1 MFDRHSLDVG
11 QLAIPCAD
19 RKTQPKTIIPIW
31 GNGKIQVL
39 QHRSYGAERY
49 MRLLVGWD
57 LEGFVLYGRD
67 VVERRPQESKLST
80 LFRMINCSFKTNE
93 GQPLLILR
101 KSDNMTFDDV
111 MLEGDWPAEKRKR
124 IEREYLDMNVNN
136 QNVTCVSSHQ
146 GKR

>member
-1 MFDRHSLDVG
+1 
-11 QLAIPCAD
+11 
-19 RKTQPKTIIPIW
+19 
-31 GNGKIQVL
+31 
-39 QHRSYGAERY
+39 

>member
-1 MFDRHSLDVG
+1 M
-11 QLAIPCAD
+11 
-19 RKTQPKTIIPIW
+19 
-31 GNGKIQVL
+31 L

-57 LEGFVLYGRD
+57 LEGFVLDGRD

-80 LFRMINCSFKTNE
+80 LFRMINCSFKKNE

-111 MLEGDWPAEKRKR
+111 MLEGDWPADKRKQ

-136 QNVTCVSSHQ
+136 RRLRRIFGALYWNAARAQ
-146 GKR
+146 RAARWRA